1 METAEQAPSM
11 PASRKVLCG
20 VYAAIAVAAA
30 IAAGSQAAPYAHSL
44 TAVFVTFWQ
53 DTKVTPAARF
63 VAGDLLLLALA
74 VAVLM
79 VVEARKHD
87 IKFVWA
93 YVIGGILIGIS
104 VTVPLF
110 LLAREVKLRGT
121 EAPHLRVIDTILL
134 AVFGAG
140 VAALVIWIDVG

>member
-1 METAEQAPSM
+1 MVKP
-11 PASRKVLCG
+11 LL
-20 VYAAIAVAAA
+20 I
-30 IAAGSQAAPYAHSL
+30 L
-44 TAVFVTFWQ
+44 FV
-53 DTKVTPAARF
+53 
-63 VAGDLLLLALA
+63 A

-93 YVIGGILIGIS
+93 YLIGGILIGIS

-121 EAPHLRVIDTILL
+121 ETPHLRVIDTILL